1 MSDSIEDILK
11 QKNIV
16 VIATIINSKT
26 SSFRKNGQMFALTE
40 QNEFMGNYEGEF
52 GEYIKECLLEAR
64 KKALSFSD
72 TFIQSRV
79 NAADSGGVCGER
91 TEVFFNYVGESPMV
105 IIFGSG
111 DLGKI
116 LANIMQTAGYRVLV
130 VDDEEAFLKDI
141 DDRFDKK
148 LIDYDVK
155 ETYPVIEEKDFCV
168 VLTRGHQ
175 RDFKALKVIFS
186 YNPRYIGMI
195 GSAKKNEE
203 LHEKFINS
211 GYTEEQWQMIKTPI
225 GLEINALTPG
235 EIAIAI
241 AAEIV
246 DTKNTIIQE

>member
-1 MSDSIEDILK
+1 MSDTVEDILK

-16 VIATIINSKT
+16 VIATVFNSKS
-26 SSFRKNGQMFALTE
+26 SSFRKNGQMFALTR
-40 QNEFMGNYEGEF
+40 QNEFIGNYEGEF
-52 GEYIKECLLEAR
+52 GVYIKERLLGA
-64 KKALSFSD
+64 KKKTLSFID
-72 TFIQSRV
+72 TFTQSRS

-91 TEVFFNYVGESPMV
+91 TKVFFNYIGESPMV
-105 IIFGSG
+105 IIFGCG

-116 LANIMQTAGYRVLV
+116 LADIMKSTGYRVLV
-130 VDDEEAFLKDI
+130 VDDDESFLKDI

-148 LIDYDVK
+148 LIDYDIK
-155 ETYPVIEEKDFCV
+155 ETYPDIEEKDFCV

-175 RDFKALKVIFS
+175 RDLKALKVIFS

-195 GSAKKNEE
+195 GSARKNEE
-203 LHEKFINS
+203 LHEEFIKS
-211 GYTEEQWQMIKTPI
+211 GYFEEQWKMIKTPI

-246 DTKNTIIQE
+246 DAKNRISQE